1 MRILGIFC
9 INRGGK
15 QIALGSILAC
25 LFLFLS
31 GCQYYSKYFHP
42 PVKPP
47 LPAIA
52 AHPITQTRVLPNFSQ
67 VMVKGR
73 VNIRLHTGASKP
85 RVVIQADTKDLEQV
99 HTLMKGYTLCI
110 SIGKGYPQHGPIT
123 MDIYAKQLN
132 SFSYDGIGVVRG
144 TNLYTRY
151 LDLSINNPESTLF
164 SGNIGL
170 RRLYMRG
177 PGMIQLSNVSGH
189 DIQIA
194 MAGNPRIQLIGLFS
208 LGTLDLRGD
217 GLLSAYWIKSDRLII
232 REHGH
237 AHVQLAGVVKVL
249 EVTLWDAADFNGRY
263 LRAYRAFVKTHGR
276 STAKISAVRRQH
288 TLASD
293 ASNIYFYNLPEMKT
307 DFMAYNGSVL
317 DMRDWNLYFEQEY
330 TRYNSQY

>member
-1 MRILGIFC
+1 MRILTALYQNMWFKNIT
-9 INRGGK
+9 RG
-15 QIALGSILAC
+15 S
-25 LFLFLS
+25 LFVCAFLLLS
-31 GCQYYSKYFHP
+31 GCHSFSKYFP
-42 PVKPP
+42 TVTKPQIP
-47 LPAIA
+47 TTV
-52 AHPITQTRVLPNFSQ
+52 AHPITQTRVLANFSQ

-73 VNIRLHTGASKP
+73 INIRLHTGARKP
-85 RVVIQADTKDLEQV
+85 QVIIRGDAKDLEQV
-99 HTLMKGYTLCI
+99 HTLMKGYTLCV
-110 SIGKGYPQHGPIT
+110 SIGDGYPQHGPIT

-132 SFSYDGIGVVRG
+132 SFTYDGIGVIKG

-151 LDLSINNPESTLF
+151 LDLSIANPESTIF
-164 SGNIGL
+164 SGHIGL
-170 RRLYMRG
+170 RRLHMRG

-194 MAGNPRIQLIGLFS
+194 MAGHPRVQLVGLFS

-217 GLLSAYWIKSDRLII
+217 GLLSAYWIKSDRLVI

-237 AHVQLAGVVKVL
+237 THVQLAGVVKIL
-249 EVTLWDAADFNGRY
+249 EVTLWDSADFNGRY

-307 DFMAYNGSVL
+307 DFMAYSGSVL